1 MNFEKLKEKL
11 APIATDEAM
20 LGRWMTK
27 VKNPNNNA
35 KAVFDWAIRKKDKIF
50 NVKEFH
56 AALYAPAEQ
65 EVVKVEKP
73 AKKMSGN
80 LQKKLDR
87 KLNRQAKRK

>member
-1 MNFEKLKEKL
+1 MNFEKLKQKL

-35 KAVFDWAIRKKDKIF
+35 KAVFEWAIRKKNKVF

-56 AALYAPAEQ
+56 EALLSKEEEAVA
-65 EVVKVEKP
+65 VASKP
-73 AKKMSGN
+73 AKELSGN

-87 KLNRQAKRK
+87 KLKRKAKR

>member
-27 VKNPNNNA
+27 VKNPKHNA
-35 KAVFDWAIRKKDKIF
+35 KAVFDWAVQKKNKMF

-56 AALYAPAEQ
+56 EALLSKEEEA
-65 EVVKVEKP
+65 VVVATKP
-73 AKKMSGN
+73 AKKLSGN

-87 KLNRQAKRK
+87 KLKRQAKR